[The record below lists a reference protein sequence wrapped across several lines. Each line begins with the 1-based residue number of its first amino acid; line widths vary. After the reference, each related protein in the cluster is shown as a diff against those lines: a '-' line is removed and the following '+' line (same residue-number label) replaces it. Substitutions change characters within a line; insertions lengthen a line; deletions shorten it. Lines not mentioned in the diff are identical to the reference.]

1 MGLILLMDHM
11 DIVLMGMLLVMKNME
26 KIKDMRVVKT

>member
-26 KIKDMRVVKT
+26 KIKDIRVVKT

>member
-11 DIVLMGMLLVMKNME
+11 DIVLMGMLMVMKNME
-26 KIKDMRVVKT
+26 KIKDIRVVKT